1 MTVGFIGGSYMFDL
15 GDAAS
20 MDRLSILVKGIAAG
34 NVREQLL
41 RDQIF
46 RTYVKLDDVED
57 AVSLMRC
64 VRNELRRR
72 TAGAAGA
79 HTGGADEKDGF
90 EAYFNAFEECATS
103 CRDFHRNWGILK
115 PVRVARIDMPAY
127 LQDTARSLD
136 VLDSLAADDDPFWK
150 KGFG

>member
-20 MDRLSILVKGIAAG
+20 MDRLSIVVKSIVAG
-34 NVREQLL
+34 NAREQLL
-41 RDQIF
+41 HDQIF
-46 RTYVKLDDVED
+46 RTYVKLDDLDD

-64 VRNELRRR
+64 VRNELRRW

-79 HTGGADEKDGF
+79 HTGRAGEKDGF
-90 EAYFNAFEECATS
+90 ETYFNAFEECATS
-103 CRDFHRNWGILK
+103 CRDFHSNWGMLK
-115 PVRVARIDMPAY
+115 PVRVARVDMPAY

-136 VLDSLAADDDPFWK
+136 LIDSLAADDEPFWK
-150 KGFG
+150 KSSG